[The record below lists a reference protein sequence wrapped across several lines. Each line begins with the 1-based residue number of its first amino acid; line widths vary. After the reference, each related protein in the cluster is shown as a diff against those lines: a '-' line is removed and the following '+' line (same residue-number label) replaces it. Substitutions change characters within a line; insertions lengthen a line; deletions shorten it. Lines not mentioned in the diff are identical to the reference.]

1 MDTNEPAVLSDGCV
15 FPRSRADGTWIPA
28 PADTQPAVPGGSGRA
43 LSGTAL
49 MRTLGPCERGCMLS
63 ALASA
68 LSSWSPKGGL
78 GGTVSP
84 SMTLDSKVQ
93 KGLALGPTPGHVLG
107 FHRLCQANK
116 APRHCRGSLSCRG
129 QMKKT

>member
-1 MDTNEPAVLSDGCV
+1 MDTNETAVLSDGCV

-49 MRTLGPCERGCMLS
+49 MRTLGPSERGCMLS

-93 KGLALGPTPGHVLG
+93 KGLALGPTLKSM
-107 FHRLCQANK
+107 F
-116 APRHCRGSLSCRG
+116 
-129 QMKKT
+129 